1 MSPGGAGADDTAA
14 DDTGAG
20 DTGAGDRLAGV
31 GFDLTDAHRL
41 AASLA
46 RRPGLA
52 ERLFTEA
59 EREALEARRGDPLAA
74 AGRFAAK
81 EAVMKALGRGVDAI
95 SFTDIEVDSERGLVR
110 LSGRAASRAAE
121 LGVVEW
127 SLGVGAREG
136 PGGPVA
142 AAEVL
147 ALRR

>member
-1 MSPGGAGADDTAA
+1 MSPDGSAA
-14 DDTGAG
+14 RG
-20 DTGAGDRLAGV
+20 RVVGV
-31 GFDLTDAHRL
+31 GFDLADAGRL

-46 RRPGLA
+46 RRSGLA
-52 ERLFTEA
+52 ERLFTPA
-59 EREALEARRGDPLAA
+59 EREALEAPSRRDDPLAA

-95 SFTDIEVDSERGLVR
+95 SFTDIEVDPDRGLVR
-110 LSGRAASRAAE
+110 LTGRAARRAAE
-121 LGVVEW
+121 LGVGEW

-136 PGGPVA
+136 PEGPVA